1 MNGPTTTTDLPP
13 SAAEDSGGACEA
25 PRPRTTNPLRRL
37 AGDLAAERRRNGGPP
52 GELGFDLRRTMR
64 LARDPL
70 AVLMPLYEQYGPI
83 FSIRA
88 LHVVETFMIG
98 PDANRLMTV
107 TDRENFSWRDGEM
120 GELIPLLGNGLL
132 TTDGAY
138 HDRAREILMPAFGAD
153 RIAAAVGAIE
163 NETRRSISSWRQDG
177 VIDICRWSRTTAL
190 RIAMRA
196 LVGLDPDDQG
206 AGATATRHFERAL
219 QYYGSDFHMRMLRG
233 PGTPWARTAS
243 SKRALDRIVY
253 REIDARRSR
262 PPADPSDVL
271 AILSAAESPTGGR
284 LSDLEIR
291 DHLVTLL
298 FAGHDTMTSTLS
310 LLFSELARHPAER
323 DRVIEEVAGVDS
335 IPAAALEGRLPALL
349 RCLEETLR
357 LYPPGWVGPRR
368 NVREFE
374 FEGVRVAPGSAVNY
388 SSLLTQRLPELFP
401 EPEQFLPDRFLPEAR
416 AKLPP
421 GAYIPFG
428 AGPRIC
434 IGKRFALTEAQVVA
448 ATVLRRFRPEALD
461 MRPPEL
467 RPMPTLGPK
476 DGLRLR
482 LAAS

>member
-1 MNGPTTTTDLPP
+1 
-13 SAAEDSGGACEA
+13 
-25 PRPRTTNPLRRL
+25 
-37 AGDLAAERRRNGGPP
+37 
-52 GELGFDLRRTMR
+52 MR

-70 AVLMPLYEQYGPI
+70 SVLMPLYERFGPI

-98 PDANRLMTV
+98 PEANRLITV
-107 TDRENFSWRDGEM
+107 TDRENFGWRDGEM
-120 GELIPLLGNGLL
+120 GELIPLLGDGLL

-138 HDRAREILMPAFGAD
+138 HDRAREILMPAFGAE
-153 RIAAAVGAIE
+153 RIAAAVESIE
-163 NETRRSISSWRQDG
+163 NETRRSISGWRRG
-177 VIDICRWSRTTAL
+177 GLVDIYRWSRTTAL

-196 LVGLDPDDQG
+196 LLGLDPDDQG

-219 QYYGSDFHMRMLRG
+219 RYYGSDFHVRLLRG
-233 PGTPWARTAS
+233 PGTPWSRTLS

-253 REIDARRSR
+253 REIAARRSQ
-262 PPADPSDVL
+262 PPDDPSDVL
-271 AILSAAESPTGGR
+271 AILTAAESPTGGR

-310 LLFSELARHPAER
+310 LLLYELARHPAER
-323 DRVIEEVAGVDS
+323 DRVIDEVADAGS

-368 NVREFE
+368 NLREFE
-374 FEGVRVAPGSAVNY
+374 FEGVRVAAGSAVNY
-388 SSLLTQRLPELFP
+388 SSLMTHRLPELFP
-401 EPEQFLPDRFLPEAR
+401 EPERFLPERFLPSAR

-434 IGKRFALTEAQVVA
+434 IGKRFALIEAQVVA

-461 MRPPEL
+461 SRPPQL
-467 RPMPTLGPK
+467 RPMPTLGPRE
-476 DGLRLR
+476 GLRLR
-482 LAAS
+482 LTRS